1 MSAIGAFTTL
11 GFLVV
16 VFSVVFV
23 MSRRRRRFE
32 TPLRIAASA
41 REVPTFITSVAA
53 RVSWLGQE
61 VSVKGR
67 LQLVIWGDIV
77 EVSQPLPLARFIT
90 GQEYF
95 FLARETTVTIIP
107 GRQDWIL
114 IEGHWRGRLTQVW
127 VSDGGMTRE
136 IWNALVRA
144 GASPG
149 EPPAPAARANPT
161 V

>member
-1 MSAIGAFTTL
+1 MY
-11 GFLVV
+11 V
-16 VFSVVFV
+16 
-23 MSRRRRRFE
+23 
-32 TPLRIAASA
+32 IAASA
-41 REVPTFITSVAA
+41 REVPTFITSVDAK
-53 RVSWLGQE
+53 VSWLGQE

-77 EVSQPLPLARFIT
+77 EVSQPLPLARFII

-95 FLARETTVTIIP
+95 FLARGTTATIIP

-136 IWNALVRA
+136 TWNALVSA
-144 GASPG
+144 GA
-149 EPPAPAARANPT
+149 
-161 V
+161 